1 MAPFSIHPATG
12 VGPVALTVG
21 DLERSERFYRD
32 VIGFKVLGRAGDT
45 ITLGADGT
53 TALLAVTGQP
63 GARRLPRTTGLYHF
77 AILTPSRVALAR
89 SLRQLAEAHWP
100 LSGASDHLVSEALY
114 LDDPDG
120 NGIEI
125 YRDRP
130 REEWPRPDGQ
140 IQMATDPLDIDSLLN
155 ELAHDPSPWDGIAP
169 GTIIGHVHL
178 HVADLRAAEEFYHG
192 VLGFDIIQRYG
203 PSALFV
209 SAGGYHH
216 HIGLNTW
223 AGVGAPPPP
232 PGSVGLRSFDIR
244 LPDAATR
251 DALLERVRAAG
262 IATEETAHGVL
273 LRDPSANGVVL
284 TVAP

>member
-12 VGPVALTVG
+12 VGPVALTVA
-21 DLERSERFYRD
+21 DLDRSERFYCD
-32 VIGFKVLGRAGDT
+32 IIGFKVLGRAGDT
-45 ITLGADGT
+45 ITFGADGAT
-53 TALLAVTGQP
+53 PLLAVTGQP
-63 GARRLPRTTGLYHF
+63 GARRQPRTTGLYHF

-89 SLRQLAEAHWP
+89 SLRQLAEARWP
-100 LSGASDHLVSEALY
+100 ISGASDHLVSEALY

-130 REEWPRPDGQ
+130 REEWPRQDGQ
-140 IQMATDPLDIDSLLN
+140 IQMATDPLDIDSLID
-155 ELAHDPSPWDGIAP
+155 ELAHDASPWEGIAP
-169 GTIIGHVHL
+169 DTIIGHVHL
-178 HVADLRAAEEFYHG
+178 HVADLRAAQDFYHG

-223 AGVGAPPPP
+223 AGMGAPPPP
-232 PGSVGLRSFDIR
+232 PGSVGLRWFDIR
-244 LPDAATR
+244 LPDATAR
-251 DALLERVRAAG
+251 DALLERIGAAG
-262 IATEETAHGVL
+262 IATEEVAQGIL

-284 TVAP
+284 TVAV

>member
-1 MAPFSIHPATG
+1 
-12 VGPVALTVG
+12 
-21 DLERSERFYRD
+21 
-32 VIGFKVLGRAGDT
+32 
-45 ITLGADGT
+45 
-53 TALLAVTGQP
+53 
-63 GARRLPRTTGLYHF
+63 
-77 AILTPSRVALAR
+77 
-89 SLRQLAEAHWP
+89 
-100 LSGASDHLVSEALY
+100 
-114 LDDPDG
+114 
-120 NGIEI
+120 
-125 YRDRP
+125 
-130 REEWPRPDGQ
+130 
-140 IQMATDPLDIDSLLN
+140 
-155 ELAHDPSPWDGIAP
+155 
-169 GTIIGHVHL
+169 
-178 HVADLRAAEEFYHG
+178 

-262 IATEETAHGVL
+262 IATEELAHGVL

>member
-32 VIGFKVLGRAGDT
+32 MIGFKVLGRMGDT

-53 TALLAVTGQP
+53 TALLAITGQP

-77 AILTPSRVALAR
+77 AILVPSRVALAR

-130 REEWPRPDGQ
+130 REEWPRPNGQ
-140 IQMATDPLDIDSLLN
+140 IQMATDPLSIDSLID
-155 ELAHDPSPWDGIAP
+155 ELAHDPSPWNGIAP

-262 IATEETAHGVL
+262 IATEEVAHGVL